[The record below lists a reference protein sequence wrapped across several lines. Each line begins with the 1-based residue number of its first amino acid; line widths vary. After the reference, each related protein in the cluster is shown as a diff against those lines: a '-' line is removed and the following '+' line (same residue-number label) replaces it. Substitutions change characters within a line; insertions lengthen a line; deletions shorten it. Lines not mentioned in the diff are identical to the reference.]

1 MKPYKLKLQL
11 SASLIVIGPL
21 ISCIL
26 ADFGYKITATLLFV
40 VTVISGC
47 ILIKRYAKLYYKEI
61 IEKEKKKGH

>member
-11 SASLIVIGPL
+11 SASLIVIGQL

-47 ILIKRYAKLYYKEI
+47 ILIKRYAKLCYKEL